1 HSAASGAGPR
11 HQSVPL
17 LRADLLGV
25 SVGGTAWLAS
35 RRDARHFDRRLS
47 GGLRAIRLLD
57 GLGGR
62 DDHGLRSACRRDIG
76 SGGARARLSRRRR
89 RRERVSRM
97 AQDKSIAERLW
108 AIAIWAL
115 VIFFVVNVMATIAAV
130 AVNSLSTRWFGAWL
144 PAGFTTRW
152 YSSAWDE
159 FQLNDVLIATF
170 QVVGGVVLLS
180 GVIGVRAV
188 CAWGRRISPGKQLLI
203 VLFLLP
209 MMIPPITFGIPLA
222 TVLYQLHLGGS
233 LSGVILANLVP
244 TVPFVVLV
252 MMPFI
257 EQIDPRIEAAARVF
271 GAGTVRLFLHVLIP
285 LLTPG
290 ILAALLLVLV
300 RTIAMFELTFFT
312 AGPDSQTLVVALYYA
327 VYAAG
332 VRANQSIDAMAVV
345 YMVTTLV
352 WLLVALK
359 FVAPT
364 QIVTRVKREAH

>member
-1 HSAASGAGPR
+1 
-11 HQSVPL
+11 
-17 LRADLLGV
+17 
-25 SVGGTAWLAS
+25 
-35 RRDARHFDRRLS
+35 
-47 GGLRAIRLLD
+47 
-57 GLGGR
+57 
-62 DDHGLRSACRRDIG
+62 
-76 SGGARARLSRRRR
+76 
-89 RRERVSRM
+89 M
-97 AQDKSIAERLW
+97 AQDKSVAERLW

-115 VIFFVVNVMATIAAV
+115 VIFFVVNVIATIAAV
-130 AVNSLSTRWFGAWL
+130 AVNSLGTRWFGAWL

-152 YSSAWDE
+152 YISAWDE
-159 FQLNDVLIATF
+159 FQLQDVLIVTF
-170 QVVGGVVLLS
+170 QVVGVVVLFS
-180 GVIGVRAV
+180 GLIGVPA
-188 CAWGRRISPGKQLLI
+188 AYALARRNFPGKQLVI

-209 MMIPPITFGIPLA
+209 MMIPPITYGIPLA
-222 TVLYQLHLGGS
+222 TVLYQADLGGS

-252 MMPFI
+252 MIPFI

-271 GAGTVRLFLHVLIP
+271 GAGTGRLFLHVLVP

-345 YMVTTLV
+345 YMVTTLI
-352 WLLVALK
+352 WLLIALK
-359 FVAPT
+359 FVDPT

>member
-1 HSAASGAGPR
+1 
-11 HQSVPL
+11 
-17 LRADLLGV
+17 
-25 SVGGTAWLAS
+25 
-35 RRDARHFDRRLS
+35 
-47 GGLRAIRLLD
+47 
-57 GLGGR
+57 
-62 DDHGLRSACRRDIG
+62 
-76 SGGARARLSRRRR
+76 
-89 RRERVSRM
+89 M
-97 AQDKSIAERLW
+97 AHDKSIAERLW

-115 VIFFVVNVMATIAAV
+115 VVFFVVNVIATIAAV
-130 AVNSLSTRWFGAWL
+130 AVNSLGTRWFGAWL
-144 PAGFTTRW
+144 PAGFTTNW
-152 YSSAWDE
+152 YISAWDE
-159 FQLNDVLIATF
+159 FQLNDVLIVTF
-170 QVVGGVVLLS
+170 QVVGAVVLFS
-180 GVIGVRAV
+180 GLIGVPA
-188 CAWGRRISPGKQLLI
+188 AYALARRNFPGKPFVI

-222 TVLYQLHLGGS
+222 TVLYQAQLGGS
-233 LSGVILANLVP
+233 LTGVILANLVP

-252 MMPFI
+252 MIPFI

-271 GAGTVRLFLHVLIP
+271 GADTGQLFLHVLVP

-352 WLLVALK
+352 WLLIALK
-359 FVAPT
+359 FVDPT